1 MGDDF
6 WGYSEPNTWDYGQKS
21 TNSNELKINKSSPKK
36 EIKPNEEEEKTIGEN
51 FITDAGNKIG
61 LEGNIFQQGWQ
72 MAEGLMQGRQGV
84 IDEVAQRTDDIVT
97 GGLKKIN
104 MPGAEV
110 IGDRARNIAGF
121 AADVVT
127 PELWELPLYGA
138 ATGLDPVTPIG
149 EAGVYTVGVGKRLLM
164 KGHLLSKKID
174 HWLGKDFD
182 LLNPKGLFNRNQ
194 PITAEGVPIDEVP
207 NTVFKSTSSGGGG
220 NWTLS
225 QGVNPT
231 KNDVLVQQLNN
242 KKLENWLVGKT
253 NNISR
258 NNATL
263 LQEIADNEDFMS
275 LMRPKFD
282 YLKKKYP
289 GLVKKIGEKESLLL
303 RWHHVNP
310 AKGGVDLYKGLKNPA
325 DRMTLN
331 KFLIDEVGIYSG
343 NHPLNNRGLS
353 IDVHDQI
360 HEWLGKRLG
369 LRADV
374 LKYKW
379 AKKLGIDVGEL
390 KPGPGFMKD
399 HLVLSKEGKK
409 AWDDY
414 FSKLSVNQRKPFFK
428 EYGKLIKESDG
439 ILDDLMKQY
448 DALYAMPEGF
458 QAVIPDEVLIE
469 FLDNIPVDGSRLLQK
484 DIRAIVEQVAN
495 DLPRDTLKI
504 VDKAG
509 DVRVLDLKI
518 HKRIQEV
525 RQLLDEAKDLRTQR
539 SLKDELKKLE
549 KGVYQEAIDFKGAE
563 KQAGWKKRLEQEKN
577 RRQGKNRRK

>member
-1 MGDDF
+1 
-6 WGYSEPNTWDYGQKS
+6 
-21 TNSNELKINKSSPKK
+21 
-36 EIKPNEEEEKTIGEN
+36 
-51 FITDAGNKIG
+51 KIG

-121 AADVVT
+121 TADVVT

-369 LRADV
+369 LR
-374 LKYKW
+374 
-379 AKKLGIDVGEL
+379 
-390 KPGPGFMKD
+390 
-399 HLVLSKEGKK
+399 
-409 AWDDY
+409 
-414 FSKLSVNQRKPFFK
+414 
-428 EYGKLIKESDG
+428 
-439 ILDDLMKQY
+439 
-448 DALYAMPEGF
+448 
-458 QAVIPDEVLIE
+458 
-469 FLDNIPVDGSRLLQK
+469 
-484 DIRAIVEQVAN
+484 
-495 DLPRDTLKI
+495 
-504 VDKAG
+504 
-509 DVRVLDLKI
+509 
-518 HKRIQEV
+518 
-525 RQLLDEAKDLRTQR
+525 
-539 SLKDELKKLE
+539 
-549 KGVYQEAIDFKGAE
+549 
-563 KQAGWKKRLEQEKN
+563 
-577 RRQGKNRRK
+577 

>member
-36 EIKPNEEEEKTIGEN
+36 EIKTNEEEETRGGN
-51 FITDAGNKIG
+51 FITDAGNKVG
-61 LEGNIFQQGWQ
+61 LEGNIFEQGWQ
-72 MAEGLMQGRQGV
+72 MAEGLMEGRQSI
-84 IDEVAQRTDDIVT
+84 IDQVAQKTDDVVT

-104 MPGAEV
+104 MPGAEF

-121 AADVVT
+121 TTDVAT

-149 EAGVYTVGVGKRLLM
+149 EAGVYSVGVGKRLLM

-182 LLNPKGLFNRNQ
+182 LFNPKGLFNRKQ
-194 PITAEGVPIDEVP
+194 PITPEGVEVP
-207 NTVFKSTSSGGGG
+207 NTFFKSTSSGGGG
-220 NWTLS
+220 KWTLS
-225 QGVNPT
+225 TDQVQN
-231 KNDVLVQQLNN
+231 KVLLDRLESKSLDRWLLGNTN
-242 KKLENWLVGKT
+242 KLSKKDANL
-253 NNISR
+253 I
-258 NNATL
+258 
-263 LQEIADNEDFMS
+263 QEIASSEDFMS
-275 LMRPKFD
+275 LMGPKFD
-282 YLKKKYP
+282 ALKKKYP

-310 AKGGVDLYKGLKNPA
+310 SKGGIDLYKGLKNPA
-325 DRMTLN
+325 DRMDLN
-331 KFLIDEVGIYSG
+331 RFLIDELGIYSG

-374 LKYKW
+374 LKHKW

-390 KPGPGFMKD
+390 NPGKGFMAD
-399 HLVLSKEGKK
+399 HLVLSKEGRQ
-409 AWDDY
+409 AWDNY
-414 FSKLSVNQRKPFFK
+414 FSKLDVNQRKPFFK

-469 FLDNIPVDGSRLLQK
+469 FLDNIPTDGSRLLQK

-495 DLPRDTLKI
+495 DMPRGTLNI
-504 VDKAG
+504 IDKAG
-509 DVRVLDLKI
+509 DIKVLNLDSNI
-518 HKRIQEV
+518 YKRLREV
-525 RQLLDEAKDLRTQR
+525 KLELDQAKDLRTKN
-539 SLKDELKKLE
+539 SLKKELKDLE
-549 KGVYQEAIDFKGAE
+549 KGVYQQAIDFKGLE
-563 KQAGWKKRLEQEKN
+563 QQNIVKKRIIQDNLRREGKKN
-577 RRQGKNRRK
+577 KRK

>member
-36 EIKPNEEEEKTIGEN
+36 EIKTNEEEEETGGGN
-51 FITDAGNKIG
+51 FITDAGNKVG

-72 MAEGLMQGRQGV
+72 MAEGLMEGRQSV
-84 IDEVAQRTDDIVT
+84 IDQVAQTTDDVVT
-97 GGLKKIN
+97 GGLKKVN
-104 MPGAEV
+104 MPGAEF

-121 AADVVT
+121 TTDLAT
-127 PELWELPLYGA
+127 PELWELPFYGA

-149 EAGVYTVGVGKRLLM
+149 EAGVYSVGVGKRLLM
-164 KGHLLSKKID
+164 KGHLLSKKLD
-174 HWLGKDFD
+174 DWLDPNKYSLFT
-182 LLNPKGLFNRNQ
+182 KGSRDNLALAGGNN
-194 PITAEGVPIDEVP
+194 VP
-207 NTVFKSTSSGGGG
+207 TTMMKTTSSGGGG
-220 NWTLS
+220 KWSLS
-225 QGVNPT
+225 KDPVQN
-231 KNDVLVQQLNN
+231 KVLLDRLESKSLNRWLLGNTN
-242 KKLENWLVGKT
+242 KLSKKDANL
-253 NNISR
+253 I
-258 NNATL
+258 
-263 LQEIADNEDFMS
+263 QEIASSEDFMS
-275 LMRPKFD
+275 IMRPKFD
-282 YLKKKYP
+282 ALKKKYP

-310 AKGGVDLYKGLKNPA
+310 SKGGIDLYKGLKNPG
-325 DRMTLN
+325 DRMDLN
-331 KFLIDEVGIYSG
+331 RFLIDELGIYSG

-374 LKYKW
+374 LKHKW
-379 AKKLGIDVGEL
+379 AKELGIDVGEL
-390 KPGPGFMKD
+390 SPGKGFMSD
-399 HLVLSKEGKK
+399 HLVLSKEGRQ

-414 FSKLSVNQRKPFFK
+414 FSKLDVNQRKPFFK

-439 ILDDLMKQY
+439 ILNDLMKQY

-495 DLPRDTLKI
+495 DMPRGTLNI
-504 VDKAG
+504 IDKAG
-509 DVRVLDLKI
+509 DVRVLDLKV

-525 RQLLDEAKDLRTQR
+525 RKLLDESKDLRTQR
-539 SLKDELKKLE
+539 SLKAELKDLE

-577 RRQGKNRRK
+577 RRQGKNKRK

>member
-36 EIKPNEEEEKTIGEN
+36 EIKTNEEEEETGGGN
-51 FITDAGNKIG
+51 FITDAGNKVG

-72 MAEGLMQGRQGV
+72 MAEGLMEGRQSV
-84 IDEVAQRTDDIVT
+84 IDQVAQTTDDVVT
-97 GGLKKIN
+97 GGLKKVN
-104 MPGAEV
+104 MPGAEF

-121 AADVVT
+121 TTDVAF
-127 PELWELPLYGA
+127 PELWEAPFYGA
-138 ATGLDPVTPIG
+138 ATALDPVTPIG
-149 EAGVYTVGVGKRLLM
+149 EAGVYSVGVGKRLLM
-164 KGHLLSKKID
+164 KGHLLSKKLD
-174 HWLGKDFD
+174 DWLDPNKYSLFT
-182 LLNPKGLFNRNQ
+182 KGSRDNLALAGGNN
-194 PITAEGVPIDEVP
+194 VP
-207 NTVFKSTSSGGGG
+207 TTMMKTTSSGGGG
-220 NWTLS
+220 KWSLS
-225 QGVNPT
+225 KDPVQN
-231 KNDVLVQQLNN
+231 KVLLDRLESKSLNRWLLGNTN
-242 KKLENWLVGKT
+242 KLSKKDANL
-253 NNISR
+253 I
-258 NNATL
+258 
-263 LQEIADNEDFMS
+263 QEIASSEDFMS
-275 LMRPKFD
+275 IMRPKFD
-282 YLKKKYP
+282 ALKKKYP

-310 AKGGVDLYKGLKNPA
+310 SKGGIDLYKGLKNPG
-325 DRMTLN
+325 DRMDLN
-331 KFLIDEVGIYSG
+331 RFLIDELGIYSG

-374 LKYKW
+374 LKHKW
-379 AKKLGIDVGEL
+379 AKELGIDVGEL
-390 KPGPGFMKD
+390 SPGKGFMSD
-399 HLVLSKEGKK
+399 HLVLSKEGRQ

-414 FSKLSVNQRKPFFK
+414 FSKLDVNQRKPFFK

-439 ILDDLMKQY
+439 ILNDLMKQY

-495 DLPRDTLKI
+495 DMPRGTLNI
-504 VDKAG
+504 IDKAG
-509 DVRVLDLKI
+509 DVRVLDLKV

-525 RQLLDEAKDLRTQR
+525 RKLLDESKDLRTQR
-539 SLKDELKKLE
+539 SLKAELKDLE

-577 RRQGKNRRK
+577 RRQGKNKRK